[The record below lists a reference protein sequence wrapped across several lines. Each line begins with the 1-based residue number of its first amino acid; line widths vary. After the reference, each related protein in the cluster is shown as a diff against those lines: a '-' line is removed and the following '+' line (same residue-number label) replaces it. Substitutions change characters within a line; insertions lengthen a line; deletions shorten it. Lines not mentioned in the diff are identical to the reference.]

1 MTVAAFVIEL
11 PSTVIAA
18 LVDRRDDVPVGV
30 RWVRP
35 ASLYLWLTTFD
46 APSEDALEA
55 ARLVGA
61 RAAER
66 ASPFDVRLLQTRLE
80 DDVVSCELQDT
91 EGHLARL
98 VSDLEVQLTDYGFA
112 VDEGSARLPLGR
124 LQTRL
129 RDGADGVRQ
138 TDSGRV
144 LTVSVPCFGLL
155 AGAPPSI
162 RHRCGLQVPT
172 GGRQGLTDEQQRAE
186 LDVELSRRLDGR
198 PRSRLPVVLT
208 SPRQK
213 RKRIFEP
220 ELETLDDDAA
230 EDGPVESAT
239 EE

>member
-66 ASPFDVRLLQTRLE
+66 ASPFDVRLLQTRL
-80 DDVVSCELQDT
+80 
-91 EGHLARL
+91 

-155 AGAPPSI
+155 AGSLAGSSSPED
-162 RHRCGLQVPT
+162 
-172 GGRQGLTDEQQRAE
+172 GRRRDRRREP
-186 LDVELSRRLDGR
+186 SRRGLGGA
-198 PRSRLPVVLT
+198 SAALGGT
-208 SPRQK
+208 W
-213 RKRIFEP
+213 
-220 ELETLDDDAA
+220 DAGWA
-230 EDGPVESAT
+230 S
-239 EE
+239 